1 MAEEVKEFRYLGKR
15 VTQPSRELDTF
26 PKPEDVAL
34 VKFTSNELTSF
45 CPVTGQPD
53 FYTVTIEYEPRS
65 LCVESKSLKLYLWS
79 FREEHLFAEALASQI
94 AHDIISATN
103 AHRCRVELVQNIRG
117 GLQLTAVAEVVG
129 D

>member
-1 MAEEVKEFRYLGKR
+1 MTQVQEFRYLGKR

-26 PKPEDVAL
+26 PKPADVVL

-53 FYTVTIEYEPRS
+53 FYTVTIEYQPDS

-79 FREEHLFAEALASQI
+79 FREEGLFAETLASQI
-94 AHDIISATN
+94 AHDIMAATH

-117 GLQLTAVAEVVG
+117 GLQLAAVAEVTG
-129 D
+129 E